1 MNAWTCSVRDYE
13 NKSSAALR
21 CDTNVIQCVS
31 DQAWDQVGWILAEFF
46 FGFFDDPSHSRGPI
60 KSVKR
65 KKKFFSL
72 KRSYRF
78 RLLHWVALKGEKKLP
93 ICLSFTTVFHF
104 AMVGACS
111 PLYFK
116 TAGRIFYVRYWFSL
130 LLNWKIRSLRHY
142 KFSKSSMFFLISW
155 SP

>member
-46 FGFFDDPSHSRGPI
+46 FYFFDDPSHSRGPI

-65 KKKFFSL
+65 KKKSFFI
-72 KRSYRF
+72 K
-78 RLLHWVALKGEKKLP
+78 KKLSFQ
-93 ICLSFTTVFHF
+93 IIALGRVERRKKITNLSFTTVFHF

-130 LLNWKIRSLRHY
+130 LLNWKIRSLRDY

>member
-1 MNAWTCSVRDYE
+1 MNTWTCSVRDYE

-21 CDTNVIQCVS
+21 CDTDVIQCVS

-46 FGFFDDPSHSRGPI
+46 FCFFDDPSHSRGPI

-78 RLLHWVALKGEKKLP
+78 RLLHWVALKGEKKNYQFVYLLQRFSILQWLAFARRCTLKQP
-93 ICLSFTTVFHF
+93 EEFFMSDIGFHCF
-104 AMVGACS
+104 WTERSVHYEIINF
-111 PLYFK
+111 LK
-116 TAGRIFYVRYWFSL
+116 VRC
-130 LLNWKIRSLRHY
+130 
-142 KFSKSSMFFLISW
+142 FF
-155 SP
+155 

>member
-31 DQAWDQVGWILAEFF
+31 DQAWDQVGWILAEFYFVF
-46 FGFFDDPSHSRGPI
+46 FWWSKPQSRSNKI
-60 KSVKR
+60 S
-65 KKKFFSL
+65 KKEKKIFSL

-130 LLNWKIRSLRHY
+130 LLNWKIRSLRDY
-142 KFSKSSMFFLISW
+142 KFSKSSMFF
-155 SP
+155 

>member
-1 MNAWTCSVRDYE
+1 MNTWTYSVRDYE

-21 CDTNVIQCVS
+21 CDTDVIQCVS
-31 DQAWDQVGWILAEFF
+31 DQAWGQVGWILAEFF
-46 FGFFDDPSHSRGPI
+46 FRFFDDPRHSRGPI

-65 KKKFFSL
+65 KKNYFSL

-93 ICLSFTTVFHF
+93 ICLSFTTVFRF

-116 TAGRIFYVRYWFSL
+116 TAGRIFMSDIGFHCFWTERSVHYEIINFLEVRC
-130 LLNWKIRSLRHY
+130 
-142 KFSKSSMFFLISW
+142 FFLISW